1 MTPEGGRELR
11 DARSSDG
18 GGNASPARSPGGW
31 FEPLWRRVL
40 VAGWGVFVVSF
51 LLPTCV
57 NYVRVPSPSGDSS
70 LLPFGDAAGWE
81 AFLWALVGTAGTLGT
96 ISAATN
102 LVILGSALHGKWSPG
117 ARWPV
122 LVLTGATLLNG
133 SFWLFWVVSESDK
146 VLQVGY
152 FAWVASFAC
161 VTAALWLRGRAGAAS
176 GA

>member
-1 MTPEGGRELR
+1 MR
-11 DARSSDG
+11 DARSS
-18 GGNASPARSPGGW
+18 NAGANAPPARGLRGW

-40 VAGWGVFVVSF
+40 AGGWVVFAVSF

-81 AFLWALVGTAGTLGT
+81 AFLWAAGGVADSPGVVSALTNVLVLGT
-96 ISAATN
+96 
-102 LVILGSALHGKWSPG
+102 ALHGKWSPG

-122 LVLTGATLLNG
+122 LVLAAATLLNA
-133 SFWLFWVVSESDK
+133 SFWPFWVVSEGDK

-161 VTAALWLRGRAGAAS
+161 VAAAFWLRVREGATF